1 MISEAVCVIITG
13 DLESEGDLQETTAPS
28 ASSAIKQES
37 KVNTQVC
44 TSQQQKNN
52 NSLFR
57 KMMLF
62 SLSVIGVNLVP
73 QKKLTK
79 DTLKCLSVSLNNS
92 VSVLFTVLQMTA
104 VITKSGDLKII
115 SGPEDSS
122 DAEGKLNSS

>member
-1 MISEAVCVIITG
+1 
-13 DLESEGDLQETTAPS
+13 
-28 ASSAIKQES
+28 
-37 KVNTQVC
+37 
-44 TSQQQKNN
+44 
-52 NSLFR
+52 
-57 KMMLF
+57 MMLF

-79 DTLKCLSVSLNNS
+79 DTLKCFSVSLNNS
-92 VSVLFTVLQMTA
+92 VQSVLFTVLQMTA

>member
-1 MISEAVCVIITG
+1 
-13 DLESEGDLQETTAPS
+13 
-28 ASSAIKQES
+28 
-37 KVNTQVC
+37 
-44 TSQQQKNN
+44 
-52 NSLFR
+52 
-57 KMMLF
+57 MMLF

-92 VSVLFTVLQMTA
+92 VSVLFNVLQMTA